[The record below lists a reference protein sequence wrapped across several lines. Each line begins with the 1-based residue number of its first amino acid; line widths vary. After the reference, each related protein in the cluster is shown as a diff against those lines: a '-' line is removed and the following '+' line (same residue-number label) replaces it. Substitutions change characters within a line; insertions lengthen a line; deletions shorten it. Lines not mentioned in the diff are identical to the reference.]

1 MTQWQRLNT
10 LFLLRGKQRPL
21 DESGQER
28 VIQLLR
34 EDRELDAIRMYRNET
49 KVPLNDAVE
58 AVRKMKMAELADCQ

>member
-28 VIQLLR
+28 VMELIK
-34 EDRELDAIRMYRNET
+34 EDREMDAIRMYRSET
-49 KVPLNDAVE
+49 KAPFNDAVE
-58 AVRKMKMAELADCQ
+58 AVRKMKMAELADIQ